1 MKWIKACEAALPTVW
16 PPELP
21 PEETPDFWFIACRHE
36 MMTRKE
42 ISAQIRT
49 MIETG
54 DSGTVTPLE
63 AWLIR
68 RRLEW
73 AGQMALAAVTKKVE
87 PSGGLA
93 EALYEVLV
101 RSWED
106 AGCIAMWNHAE
117 RGGKPHPEN
126 QDGLSPLGPS

>member
-1 MKWIKACEAALPTVW
+1 MKWITACEAALPAVW
-16 PPELP
+16 PPEFP
-21 PEETPDFWFIACRHE
+21 PEATPDFWFVACRHE
-36 MMTRKE
+36 MATRKE

-54 DSGTVTPLE
+54 DSGSVTPLE

-73 AGQMALAAVTKKVE
+73 AGQMALAAVSKKIE
-87 PSGGLA
+87 PACLA
-93 EALYEVLV
+93 EALHDVLV
-101 RSWED
+101 RSWEE
-106 AGCIAMWNHAE
+106 AGCIGMWNHAE
-117 RGGKPHPEN
+117 REGKPHPEN